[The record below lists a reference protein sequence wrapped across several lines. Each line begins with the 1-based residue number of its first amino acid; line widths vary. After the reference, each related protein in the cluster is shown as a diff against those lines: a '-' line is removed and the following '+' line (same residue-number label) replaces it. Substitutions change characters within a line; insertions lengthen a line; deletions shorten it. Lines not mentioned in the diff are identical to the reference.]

1 MFKNN
6 LFENQVT
13 GFKMKKN
20 IIYFSIVFLLLFIST
35 ELFAANVRKR
45 YFNRP
50 QIGAW
55 FGPITPMFK
64 TGDKL
69 ETNLGGGGFFRYN
82 LPLDS
87 LKVGFESSYQKFKSQ
102 GVDELQL
109 IPAYMNLVYLL
120 PFNFPVRAQVK
131 GGAGFCHV
139 EMKPDKISQWDPM
152 FSTGVE
158 ISFPAG
164 KMANIALRIDY
175 MLIFERHIEGAKNNG
190 HVINAGVSLYLNL
203 NL

>member
-6 LFENQVT
+6 LFNNQVT

-64 TGDKL
+64 TGDNL

-82 LPLDS
+82 LPIDS
-87 LKVGFESSYQKFKSQ
+87 LKVGLESSYQKFDSK
-102 GVDELQL
+102 GVDELRL